1 RRVEGRSAF
10 VAALKEG
17 QFDMILADYSLP
29 GFDGITALTLAL
41 PARANDS
48 EAAVAMGGIELVANR
63 HVSMDS
69 EDLFISEREVRVRY
83 VYTNHSDKDLELTI
97 SFPLPPVRA
106 ADWEAYSYTAIPDF
120 STLKFKTTVDGKPV
134 KLAMM
139 KRAEAGGRDV
149 TKRIQQ
155 LGWPLDWVDTSGEV
169 PDFVKKLQPAER
181 KAYAAE
187 GLLTTTKNGDA
198 YPAWDVV
205 THVTRKQVFPARRSV
220 VVTHR
225 YAPMLGGSVAGALY
239 PELRKEY
246 PEHLKAYCIDKD
258 FLAAFDRKFA
268 ARKRDPD
275 APLVYSETW
284 IGYIL
289 SSGRNWR
296 GPIKDFRLVVDKGKP
311 ENLVSF
317 CMNGVKKISPTR
329 FEVRRKNFEPKGD
342 LEILIVKWPSSD
354 E

>member
-1 RRVEGRSAF
+1 MRTALSLAL
-10 VAALKEG
+10 AALV
-17 QFDMILADYSLP
+17 
-29 GFDGITALTLAL
+29 LAL

-48 EAAVAMGGIELVANR
+48 EAAVNLGGIELVANR

-69 EDLFISEREVRVRY
+69 EDLYISEQEVRVRY

-97 SFPLPPVRA
+97 SFPLPAVRA
-106 ADWEAYSYTAIPDF
+106 AEVEAYSYTGIPDF
-120 STLKFKTTVDGKPV
+120 STLEFVTTVDGRPV

-139 KRAEAGGRDV
+139 KRAEVNGRDV
-149 TKRIQQ
+149 TQRLQQ
-155 LGWPLDWVDTSGEV
+155 LGWPLDWIDGSGDV
-169 PDFVKKLQPAER
+169 PDFVNKLKPAEQ
-181 KAYAAE
+181 KAYAKE
-187 GLLTTTKNGDA
+187 GLLRATENGNF
-198 YPAWDVV
+198 YPTWDVV
-205 THVTRKQVFPARRSV
+205 THVTRKQVFPAKRSV

-225 YAPMLGGSVAGALY
+225 YAPMIGGSVAGTLF

-246 PEHLKAYCIDKD
+246 PEHLKTYCIDKG

-268 ARKRDPD
+268 ERKQQPD
-275 APLVYSETW
+275 APMAYSETW
-284 IGYIL
+284 IGYVL

-296 GPIKDFRLVVDKGKP
+296 GPIKDFRLVVDKGRP

-317 CMNGVKKISPTR
+317 CMDGVKKISPTR

-342 LEILIVKWPSSD
+342 LEILIVKWPSVD

>member
-1 RRVEGRSAF
+1 MRTALSLAL
-10 VAALKEG
+10 AALV
-17 QFDMILADYSLP
+17 
-29 GFDGITALTLAL
+29 LAL

-48 EAAVAMGGIELVANR
+48 EAAVNLGGIELVANR

-69 EDLFISEREVRVRY
+69 EDLYISEQEVRVRY

-97 SFPLPPVRA
+97 SFPLPAVRA
-106 ADWEAYSYTAIPDF
+106 ADEEKYSYTAIPDF
-120 STLKFKTTVDGKPV
+120 STLNFVTTVDGKPV

-139 KRAEAGGRDV
+139 KRAEVGGRDV

-155 LGWPLDWVDTSGEV
+155 LGWPLDWIDGSGEV
-169 PDFVKKLQPAER
+169 PGFVKKLKPAEV

-187 GLLTTTKNGDA
+187 GLLRITENGNA
-198 YPAWDVV
+198 YPTWDVV
-205 THVTRKQVFPARRSV
+205 THVTRKQVFPAGRSV

-225 YAPMLGGSVAGALY
+225 YAPMIGGSVAGTLF

-246 PEHLKAYCIDKD
+246 PEHLKTYCIDKG

-268 ARKRDPD
+268 ERKQQPD
-275 APLVYSETW
+275 APMAYSETW
-284 IGYIL
+284 IGYVL

-296 GPIKDFRLVVDKGKP
+296 GPIKDFRLVVDKGRP

-317 CMNGVKKISPTR
+317 CMDGVKKISPTR
-329 FEVRRKNFEPKGD
+329 FEVRRRNFEPKGD

>member
-1 RRVEGRSAF
+1 MRTAI
-10 VAALKEG
+10 ALA
-17 QFDMILADYSLP
+17 L
-29 GFDGITALTLAL
+29 TALTLAL

-48 EAAVAMGGIELVANR
+48 EAAVNIGGIELVANR

-69 EDLFISEREVRVRY
+69 EDLYISDQEVRVRY
-83 VYTNHSDKDLELTI
+83 VYTNHSPKDLELTI
-97 SFPLPPVRA
+97 SFPLPAVRA
-106 ADWEAYSYTAIPDF
+106 ADEEKYGYTAIPDF
-120 STLKFKTTVDGKPV
+120 STLNFVTTVDGKPV

-139 KRAEAGGRDV
+139 KRAEVNGRDV

-155 LGWPLDWVDTSGEV
+155 LGWPLDWIDGTGEV
-169 PDFVKKLQPAER
+169 PGFVKKLKPAEV

-187 GLLTTTKNGDA
+187 GLLRITENGNA
-198 YPAWDVV
+198 YPTWDVV
-205 THVTRKQVFPARRSV
+205 THVTRKQVFPAGRSV

-225 YAPMLGGSVAGALY
+225 YAPMTGGSVAGTLY
-239 PELRKEY
+239 PAVRKEF
-246 PEHLKAYCIDKD
+246 PEALKQYCIDKS
-258 FLAAFDRKFA
+258 FLAAFDKKA
-268 ARKRDPD
+268 MARQNNDGYPV
-275 APLVYSETW
+275 PYSETW
-284 IGYIL
+284 IGYVL

-317 CMNGVKKISPTR
+317 CMDGVKKISPTQ
-329 FEVRRKNFEPKGD
+329 FEVRRRNFEPKGD